1 MNVSWACEGLDG
13 VWGLG
18 LLVWGCDS
26 AFVVVIAVRGGRW
39 NLEIVRR
46 GYPEEGWRGS
56 GGWTSLVLGRLR
68 LLDSVFGSMRVNPRK
83 LGTLAMKDLEL
94 AQYKQG

>member
-1 MNVSWACEGLDG
+1 MNVSWACEGVDS
-13 VWGLG
+13 VWEMG

-26 AFVVVIAVRGGRW
+26 AFVVAIAVRGGRW

-46 GYPEEGWRGS
+46 GYPGEGRRGS
-56 GGWTSLVLGRLR
+56 GGCSLLFLDRLR
-68 LLDSVFGSMRVNPRK
+68 LLDLVFGSMRVNPRK